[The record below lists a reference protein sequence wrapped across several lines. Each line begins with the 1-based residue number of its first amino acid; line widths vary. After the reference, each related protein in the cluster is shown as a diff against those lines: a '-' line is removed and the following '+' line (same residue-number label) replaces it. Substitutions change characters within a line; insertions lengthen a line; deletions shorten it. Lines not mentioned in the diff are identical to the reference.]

1 MKREASPVPNEDT
14 LAETLSSVELTPGR
28 ISTVAGQWTPING
41 TPVLGSNCSPESG
54 TVLELSVS
62 IVGFLQTKH

>member
-1 MKREASPVPNEDT
+1 MKREESPVPNEDT

-28 ISTVAGQWTPING
+28 ISTVACQWTPING
-41 TPVLGSNCSPESG
+41 TPVLSSDRSPEID

-62 IVGFLQTKH
+62 IVGLLQTRH